1 MIQVKNQSV
10 KRFDWLLFVM
20 IIAAALV
27 GIFAIYSATRSLD
40 TTSKVAVQAGSLM
53 IGIVVM
59 TLIALFDYEQ
69 LDVLTKFIS
78 GVCIILLLLVLILGT
93 AGDWGAR
100 SWIRIGPIGIQ
111 PAEIAKLGF
120 IVIFAK
126 FLAKKGDDINHPLN
140 VLLSLV
146 YVGVPSALIMCQPD
160 AGSTMVL
167 VFIFLCMIFAAGLS
181 WKYIIPTLIA
191 GAASLPLIYNFL
203 LDEFQ
208 KNRIRVFLN
217 PELDP
222 KNTGYNVIQSKIAIG
237 SGQVSGKGYMQGIQN
252 QMGHLP
258 TKHTDFI
265 FSTIAEEFGFIGAA
279 AVVILLFAI
288 IWKCISTAQKS
299 PTSYGKYM
307 CVGVAALLTFHT
319 FENIG
324 MSMGLVPVT
333 GIPLPFI
340 SYGGTSLLVN
350 MAAMGLVM
358 SVSMRCSDTL
368 F

>member
-1 MIQVKNQSV
+1 MIQVKNQMV
-10 KRFDWLLFVM
+10 KRFDWLLFSM
-20 IIAAALV
+20 IIIAALV

-40 TTSKVAVQAGSLM
+40 TTSNVVVQTGSLV
-53 IGIVVM
+53 IGIAVM
-59 TLIALFDYEQ
+59 TIISIFDYEQ
-69 LDVLTKFIS
+69 FDVLTKFIY
-78 GVCIILLLLVLILGT
+78 GFCIILLLLVLILGT

-120 IVIFAK
+120 IITFAK
-126 FLAKKGDDINHPLN
+126 FLAKTGDNINHPLN
-140 VLLSLV
+140 ILISLG
-146 YVGVPSALIMCQPD
+146 YVGILSALIMCQPD

-167 VFIFLCMIFAAGLS
+167 VFIFLCMIFSAGLS
-181 WKYIIPTLIA
+181 WKYIVPTLVV

-237 SGQVSGKGYMQGIQN
+237 SGQISGKGYMQGIQN

-265 FSTIAEEFGFIGAA
+265 FSTVAEEFGFIGAVS
-279 AVVILLFAI
+279 VVILLFAI
-288 IWKCISTAQKS
+288 IWRCISTAQKS
-299 PTSYGKYM
+299 PTLYGKYM
-307 CVGVAALLTFHT
+307 CVGVAAMLTFHT

-358 SVSMRCSDTL
+358 SVSMRCNDTL

>member
-1 MIQVKNQSV
+1 MIKVKNQLIR
-10 KRFDWLLFVM
+10 RFDWPLIIM
-20 IIAAALV
+20 IIAASMI
-27 GIFAIYSATRSLD
+27 GIFAIYSATRSLE
-40 TTSKVAVQAGSLM
+40 TTSNVIVQTGGFI
-53 IGIVVM
+53 IGLFTM
-59 TLIALFDYEQ
+59 TIISIFDYEQ
-69 LDVLTKFIS
+69 FDVLTKYIYALCVF
-78 GVCIILLLLVLILGT
+78 LLVLVLILGT
-93 AGDWGAR
+93 AGTWGAR

-120 IVIFAK
+120 IITFARH
-126 FLAKKGDDINHPLN
+126 LASVGDDVNHPFNILMFI
-140 VLLSLV
+140 LH
-146 YVGVPSALIMCQPD
+146 VGVIAALIMCQPD

-167 VFIFLCMIFAAGLS
+167 AFIFLCMLFSAGLS
-181 WKYIIPTLIA
+181 WKYIVPTAIA
-191 GAASLPLIYNFL
+191 GVASMPFIYNFL

-222 KNTGYNVIQSKIAIG
+222 KNTGYNVIQSKIAVG
-237 SGQVSGKGYMQGIQN
+237 SGQFFGKGYMQGIQN

-265 FSTIAEEFGFIGAA
+265 FSTIAEEFGFVGAVF
-279 AVVILLFAI
+279 VVVLLFAI
-288 IWKCISTAQKS
+288 IWRCITTAQNS
-299 PTSYGKYM
+299 PTPFGKYM
-307 CVGVAALLTFHT
+307 CVGVAAMLIFHT

-324 MSMGLVPVT
+324 MCMGLMPVT

-350 MAAMGLVM
+350 MTAMGLVM
-358 SVSMRCSDTL
+358 SVGIRSRDTL

>member
-1 MIQVKNQSV
+1 MISVKNTIARRLDPALMLMVITVSV
-10 KRFDWLLFVM
+10 F
-20 IIAAALV
+20 

-40 TTSKVAVQAGSLM
+40 TTSNVIVQTGSFI
-53 IGIVVM
+53 IGLAAM
-59 TLIALFDYEQ
+59 TIISIFDYEQ
-69 LDVLTKFIS
+69 FDVLTKFIY
-78 GVCIILLLLVLILGT
+78 GFCVLLLILVLILGT
-93 AGDWGAR
+93 AGNWGAR

-120 IVIFAK
+120 IITFARHLSK
-126 FLAKKGDDINHPLN
+126 VGDDVNHPLN
-140 VLLSLV
+140 VLLFLV
-146 YVGVPSALIMCQPD
+146 HVGVLAGLIMCQPD

-167 VFIFLCMIFAAGLS
+167 VFIFICMLFSAGLS
-181 WKYIIPTLIA
+181 WKYIVPTFIA
-191 GAASLPLIYNFL
+191 GAASLPIIYNFV

-217 PELDP
+217 PELDT
-222 KNTGYNVIQSKIAIG
+222 KNTGYNVIQSKIAVG
-237 SGQVSGKGYMQGIQN
+237 SGQFFGKGYMQGIQN

-265 FSTIAEEFGFIGAA
+265 FSTIAEEFGFVGAVFI
-279 AVVILLFAI
+279 VVLLFAI
-288 IWKCISTAQKS
+288 IWRCITAAQNS
-299 PTSYGKYM
+299 PTPFGKYI

-324 MSMGLVPVT
+324 MCMGIVPVT

-350 MAAMGLVM
+350 MTAMGLVM
-358 SVSMRCSDTL
+358 SVIVRSRDTL